1 MYLNAGPGSQRC
13 ITPPVKLRTRLQGE
27 QEAWLKEP
35 EQGSAEAV
43 YVSAMVGEMMQR
55 VLEDALAELA
65 RTRGAAYLDLFVERE
80 LARYA
85 DLFRDR
91 PDDTPETTSMLR
103 AWFAVEG
110 SAALRAVVERASIA
124 AACD

>member
-1 MYLNAGPGSQRC
+1 ME
-13 ITPPVKLRTRLQGE
+13 K
-27 QEAWLKEP
+27 P

-65 RTRGAAYLDLFVERE
+65 RTRGAAYLDMFVERE

-85 DLFRDR
+85 DLYRER
-91 PDDTPETTSMLR
+91 PDDMPETTSMLR
-103 AWFAVEG
+103 AWFAMEG
-110 SAALRAVVERASIA
+110 SAALRSVVERASTEA
-124 AACD
+124 RRD